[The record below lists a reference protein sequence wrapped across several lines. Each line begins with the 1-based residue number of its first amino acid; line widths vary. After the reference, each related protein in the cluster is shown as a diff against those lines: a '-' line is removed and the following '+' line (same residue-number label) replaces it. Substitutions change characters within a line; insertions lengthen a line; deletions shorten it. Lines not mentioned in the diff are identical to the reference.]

1 MTEDEVVFNDRWPD
15 LKTKSCYTVLESLAY
30 SLVFS
35 AWCVFSP
42 FHTQTTPTSS
52 SLPLHPVDAPNKATC
67 VVSGCLGER
76 SPRQA
81 ACLCLSRDRLS
92 PRCSVLF
99 SLPFLLFLPQICHP
113 CICLTHS
120 SCLSHSFPTTP
131 SHSSCLSLSST
142 LYCIHFIS
150 LCLIAFSTTFSS
162 NKHKT
167 SSFTY
172 SLSH

>member
-76 SPRQA
+76 SPHQA
-81 ACLCLSRDRLS
+81 ACLCLSRDHLHAFS
-92 PRCSVLF
+92 PLLCLV
-99 SLPFLLFLPQICHP
+99 FLAIP
-113 CICLTHS
+113 
-120 SCLSHSFPTTP
+120 SFPSPDLP
-131 SHSSCLSLSST
+131 SVHLPHTLLLSLSLIPNNS
-142 LYCIHFIS
+142 FSFVMSFS
-150 LCLIAFSTTFSS
+150 LF
-162 NKHKT
+162 
-167 SSFTY
+167 Y
-172 SLSH
+172 SLLHSFYFSLSNQFLHHFQ